1 MSYVDNIVSRF
12 RTLAAL
18 SRLTGKP
25 YSTCKSWRDRGS
37 IPDEHKPDVLK
48 AALDNGIPLEPAD
61 FFPEHV
67 GGDSEAAR

>member
-12 RTLAAL
+12 RTLSAL

-25 YSTCKSWRDRGS
+25 YSTCKSWKDRGS

-48 AALDNGIPLEPAD
+48 AALDNGIALGPAD

-67 GGDSEAAR
+67 GGNHQADR